1 LTRAARGGLF
11 WPEATKTAFD
21 SCPRGILVQRRTF
34 LKTAGVAA
42 ATGALPFGV
51 AAAPVEYV
59 RATAPR
65 IRTAAP
71 RTPFPYVDGLT
82 FFSRDVADIAASG
95 LSAFIYD
102 ASAAEEVE
110 TPDGSPRW
118 FRSFEACARSI
129 TARRRSLATGE
140 VPGAF
145 LATRGSDIPSAHAAG
160 RTAVFLQFQGAE
172 PIGEKLDR
180 LDLFYE
186 LGLRLLQVTHH
197 HDNAWA
203 GGALEQSWSGLTSV
217 GHEGIE
223 RLDELSIIPDLSHV
237 ADPACRD
244 VLRVS
249 RRPVIISHGAARA
262 LVPSA
267 RCTPDDVIRGVADS
281 GGAMGI
287 FMMSF
292 WLTTDPVP
300 TVDAYVRQIRH
311 VVNVGGMDAAA
322 VANDYPVSG
331 EAGARAVGNDNAHA
345 VKAYMPWWDSIAARG
360 VLGFD
365 RRPEHVVIPELNH
378 VRRMFDIHTGLERA
392 RFTAAEIEKIMG
404 GNWVRV
410 LTEALG

>member
-1 LTRAARGGLF
+1 V
-11 WPEATKTAFD
+11 AFD
-21 SCPRGILVQRRTF
+21 PLPRVIHMQRRTF

-42 ATGALPFGV
+42 ATGTLPSGV
-51 AAAPVEYV
+51 AALPLKHVV
-59 RATAPR
+59 QPAPR
-65 IRTAAP
+65 VPAAAP

-82 FFSRDVADIAASG
+82 FFSPDAGDIPASG
-95 LSAFIYD
+95 LSAFIHD
-102 ASAAEEVE
+102 ASAGEAVE
-110 TPDGSPRW
+110 TPDGSLRW

-129 TARRRSLATGE
+129 TARRRSLAAGE

-145 LATRGSDIPSAHAAG
+145 VATRGSEIHSAHAAG

-180 LDLFYE
+180 LDLFHE
-186 LGLRLLQVTHH
+186 LGLRLLQITHH
-197 HDNAWA
+197 HDNAWG
-203 GGALEQSWSGLTSV
+203 GGALEPSWSGLTSV

-237 ADPACRD
+237 GDLSCRD

-249 RRPVIISHGAARA
+249 RRPVIISHGAART

-311 VVNVGGMDAAA
+311 VVNIGGVDAAA

-331 EAGARAVGNDNAHA
+331 EAGARQVGNDNVQA
-345 VKAYMPWWDSIAARG
+345 VRGYIPWWDSIAARG
-360 VLGFD
+360 VPGFD

-378 VRRMFDIHTGLERA
+378 VRRMFDIHGALERA